1 MPELISPSSDNTPD
15 VTALLGDLR
24 RLINEA
30 RERAAIAV
38 NRELT
43 LMHWHIGDHI
53 RRDILQEERAPYGER
68 IVATLSRQLT
78 AEYGRGY
85 EHKSLLRMMQ
95 FAEIFPDLQIVQSL
109 LGQLG
114 WSHFKEILP
123 IKDRLKR
130 EFYAE
135 MCRLERWSVR
145 ALRQKIDGMLFERTV
160 LSGKAEA
167 VIDAEIASLR
177 ETDQLTPD
185 LIFRDPYLLDFLGLH
200 DGYSERDLEN
210 AIIRDMESFLIELGA
225 GFAFCARQKRMTIDN
240 EDFYLD
246 LLFYHLDLRRFVAI
260 ELKMGKFTAAYKGQ
274 MELYLRWLNRY
285 ERRKHDEAP
294 IGLILC
300 SERSP
305 QQIELLELDKGDIR
319 VAEYFTKNL
328 PSPLLEQEL
337 QKAIR
342 RAREHLA
349 EHQASE
355 ALAIQKT
362 GKERRKAP

>member
-1 MPELISPSSDNTPD
+1 MSELTSLPPANTPD
-15 VTALLGDLR
+15 VTTLLGDLR
-24 RLINEA
+24 QLINEA
-30 RERAAIAV
+30 RERAAVAV

-43 LMHWHIGDHI
+43 LMHWHIGDRI

-68 IVATLSRQLT
+68 IVATLAQQLT

-85 EHKSLLRMMQ
+85 SAKTLRHMMQ
-95 FAEIFPDLQIVQSL
+95 FSEAFPDVQIVSSL
-109 LGQLG
+109 SRQLA
-114 WSHFKEILP
+114 WTHCLEIIY

-130 EFYAE
+130 DFYAE
-135 MCRLERWSVR
+135 MCRLEKWSVR
-145 ALRQKIDGMLFERTV
+145 ALRQRIDGMLFERTT

-167 VIDAEIASLR
+167 VINAEIASLR

-200 DGYSERDLEN
+200 DGYSEHDLEN
-210 AIIRDMESFLIELGA
+210 AIIRDMESFLLELGA
-225 GFAFCARQKRMTIDN
+225 GFAFVARQKRMTIDD

-260 ELKMGKFTAAYKGQ
+260 ELKLGKFTASHKGQ

-294 IGLILC
+294 IGIILC
-300 SERSP
+300 SERAP

-342 RAREHLA
+342 RAREQLA
-349 EHQASE
+349 KRHESVTE
-355 ALAIQKT
+355 ALLNGSQDND
-362 GKERRKAP
+362 GE

>member
-1 MPELISPSSDNTPD
+1 MNELPSSPD
-15 VTALLGDLR
+15 VTGLLGDLR
-24 RLINEA
+24 RLIHEA
-30 RERAAIAV
+30 RERAAVAV

-43 LMHWHIGDHI
+43 LTHWHIGDRI
-53 RRDILQEERAPYGER
+53 RKDILREERAAYGEQ
-68 IVATLSRQLT
+68 IVSTLSRQL
-78 AEYGRGY
+78 EIEFGRGFGGRN
-85 EHKSLLRMMQ
+85 LRYMVQ
-95 FAEIFPDLQIVQSL
+95 FAEMFPDVQMVQSL
-109 LGQLG
+109 IAQLG
-114 WSHFKEILP
+114 WTHILLLLP

-135 MCRLERWSVR
+135 MCRLEKWSVR
-145 ALRQKIDGMLFERTV
+145 TLRARIGGMLFERTT
-160 LSGKAEA
+160 LSGKPEQ

-210 AIIRDMESFLIELGA
+210 AIIREMETFLLELGA
-225 GFAFCARQKRMTIDN
+225 GFAFVARQKRMTIDD

-260 ELKMGKFTAAYKGQ
+260 ELKLEKFTAAHKGQ

-285 ERRKHDEAP
+285 ERRKHDEPP

-305 QQIELLELDKGDIR
+305 QQIELLELDKSDIR
-319 VAEYFTKNL
+319 VAEYFTKRL
-328 PSPLLEQEL
+328 PPPMLEQEL
-337 QKAIR
+337 QRAIR
-342 RAREHLA
+342 RARQQLG
-349 EHQASE
+349 Q
-355 ALAIQKT
+355 
-362 GKERRKAP
+362 RRTEPVSATLVEGEFESGEDDD

>member
-1 MPELISPSSDNTPD
+1 MPELTLPSPDNTPD

-24 RLINEA
+24 KLINEA

-53 RRDILQEERAPYGER
+53 CRDILQEERAPYGER
-68 IVATLSRQLT
+68 IVSTLSAQL
-78 AEYGRGY
+78 EREFGRGFGRTN
-85 EHKSLLRMMQ
+85 LLYMIQ
-95 FAEIFPDLQIVQSL
+95 FAEIFPDFQIVHTLS
-109 LGQLG
+109 GQLG

-135 MCRLERWSVR
+135 MCRLEKWSVR

-210 AIIRDMESFLIELGA
+210 AIIRDMESFLLELGA
-225 GFAFCARQKRMTIDN
+225 GFAFVARQKRMTIDN

-246 LLFYHLDLRRFVAI
+246 LLFYHLDLRRFVAV
-260 ELKMGKFTAAYKGQ
+260 ELKLGKFTASHKGQ

-337 QKAIR
+337 QRAIR

-349 EHQASE
+349 ATQANE
-355 ALAIQKT
+355 I
-362 GKERRKAP
+362 KASQTE

>member
-1 MPELISPSSDNTPD
+1 MSELITVPPDNTPD
-15 VTALLGDLR
+15 VATLIGDLR
-24 RLINEA
+24 HLINEA
-30 RERAAIAV
+30 RERAAVAV

-43 LMHWHIGDHI
+43 LMHWHIGDRI
-53 RRDILQEERAPYGER
+53 RKDILQEARAPYGER
-68 IVATLSRQLT
+68 IVQSVVAQL
-78 AEYGRGY
+78 EPEFGRGFGRTN
-85 EHKSLLRMMQ
+85 LLYMIQ
-95 FAEIFPDLQIVQSL
+95 FAEVFPDLKIVQSVI
-109 LGQLG
+109 GQLG
-114 WSHFKEILP
+114 WTHILLLLP

-135 MCRLERWSVR
+135 MCRLEKWSVR
-145 ALRQKIDGMLFERTV
+145 TLRAKINGMLFERTT

-177 ETDQLTPD
+177 STDQLTPD

-200 DGYSERDLEN
+200 DGYSEANLED
-210 AIIRDMESFLIELGA
+210 AIIREMELFLLELGA
-225 GFAFCARQKRMTIDN
+225 GFAFVSRQKRMTIDD

-260 ELKMGKFTAAYKGQ
+260 ELKLGKFTAAHKGQ

-300 SERSP
+300 SDRSP
-305 QQIELLELDKGDIR
+305 QQIELLELDRGDIR

-328 PSPLLEQEL
+328 PPLLLEQEL
-337 QKAIR
+337 QKAVR
-342 RAREHLA
+342 RAREQIA
-349 EHQASE
+349 QR
-355 ALAIQKT
+355 QT
-362 GKERRKAP
+362 GMPEEQE

>member
-1 MPELISPSSDNTPD
+1 MSLSELITVPPDDSPD
-15 VTALLGDLR
+15 VVTLLGDLR
-24 RLINEA
+24 QLINEA
-30 RERAAIAV
+30 RERAAVAV

-43 LMHWHIGDHI
+43 LMHWHIGDRI

-68 IVATLSRQLT
+68 IVQSVVAQLS
-78 AEYGRGY
+78 AEYGRGFGRTN
-85 EHKSLLRMMQ
+85 LLYMIQ
-95 FAEIFPDLQIVQSL
+95 FAEVFPDLKIVQSL
-109 LGQLG
+109 IGQLG
-114 WSHFKEILP
+114 WTHLLLLLP

-135 MCRLERWSVR
+135 MCRLEKWSVR
-145 ALRQKIDGMLFERTV
+145 TLRAKINGMLFERTT

-177 ETDQLTPD
+177 AADQLTPD

-200 DGYSERDLEN
+200 DGYSEANLED
-210 AIIRDMESFLIELGA
+210 AIIREMESFLLELGA
-225 GFAFCARQKRMTIDN
+225 GFAFVSRQKRMTIDD

-260 ELKMGKFTAAYKGQ
+260 ELKLGKFTAAHKGQ

-300 SERSP
+300 SERAP
-305 QQIELLELDKGDIR
+305 QQIELLELDRGDIR

-328 PSPLLEQEL
+328 PPMLLEKEL
-337 QKAIR
+337 QKAVR
-342 RAREHLA
+342 RAREQIA
-349 EHQASE
+349 QRQASMPE
-355 ALAIQKT
+355 EQ
-362 GKERRKAP
+362 

>member
-1 MPELISPSSDNTPD
+1 
-15 VTALLGDLR
+15 
-24 RLINEA
+24 
-30 RERAAIAV
+30 
-38 NRELT
+38 
-43 LMHWHIGDHI
+43 
-53 RRDILQEERAPYGER
+53 
-68 IVATLSRQLT
+68 
-78 AEYGRGY
+78 
-85 EHKSLLRMMQ
+85 
-95 FAEIFPDLQIVQSL
+95 
-109 LGQLG
+109 
-114 WSHFKEILP
+114 
-123 IKDRLKR
+123 
-130 EFYAE
+130 
-135 MCRLERWSVR
+135 MCRLEKWSVR

-210 AIIRDMESFLIELGA
+210 AIIRDMESFLLELGA
-225 GFAFCARQKRMTIDN
+225 GFAFVARQKRMTIDN

-260 ELKMGKFTAAYKGQ
+260 ELKMGKFTAAHKGQ

-300 SERSP
+300 SDRSP

-342 RAREHLA
+342 RAREHLTEKQAIEQDAIEA
-349 EHQASE
+349 E
-355 ALAIQKT
+355 
-362 GKERRKAP
+362 

>member
-1 MPELISPSSDNTPD
+1 MSELTPLSPGHTPD
-15 VTALLGDLR
+15 VTTLLDDIR
-24 RLINEA
+24 HLIGEA

-43 LMHWHIGDHI
+43 LMHWHIGDRI
-53 RRDILQEERAPYGER
+53 RRDILQEERAAYGDR
-68 IVATLSRQLT
+68 IVSTLSAQLT
-78 AEYGRGY
+78 AEFGKGY
-85 EHKSLLRMMQ
+85 SPQNLLHMMR
-95 FAEIFPDLQIVQSL
+95 FAEAFPDEKILSTL
-109 LGQLG
+109 SRQLG
-114 WSHFKEILP
+114 WSHFKEIIYL
-123 IKDRLKR
+123 KDRLKR

-135 MCRLERWSVR
+135 MCRLEKWSVR
-145 ALRQKIDGMLFERTV
+145 ALRQRIDGMLFERTT

-177 ETDQLTPD
+177 ATDQLTPD
-185 LIFRDPYLLDFLGLH
+185 LIFRDPYLLDFLGLA

-210 AIIRDMESFLIELGA
+210 SIIRDMESFLLELGA
-225 GFAFCARQKRMTIDN
+225 GFAFVARQKRMTIDN

-260 ELKMGKFTAAYKGQ
+260 ELKLGKFTAAHKGQ

-305 QQIELLELDKGDIR
+305 QQIELLELDSGDIR
-319 VAEYFTKNL
+319 VAEYFTQHL

-337 QKAIR
+337 QRAIR
-342 RAREHLA
+342 RAHEHL
-349 EHQASE
+349 EKPHTSVTSSPQDE
-355 ALAIQKT
+355 Q
-362 GKERRKAP
+362 EP

>member
-1 MPELISPSSDNTPD
+1 MSELITAPPDDSPD
-15 VTALLGDLR
+15 VVTLLGDLR
-24 RLINEA
+24 QLINEA
-30 RERAAIAV
+30 RERAAVAV

-43 LMHWHIGDHI
+43 LMHWHIGDRI

-68 IVATLSRQLT
+68 IVQSVVAQLS
-78 AEYGRGY
+78 AEYGRGFGRTN
-85 EHKSLLRMMQ
+85 LLYMIQ
-95 FAEIFPDLQIVQSL
+95 FAEVFPDLKIVQSL
-109 LGQLG
+109 IGQLG
-114 WSHFKEILP
+114 WTHLLLLLP

-135 MCRLERWSVR
+135 MCRLEKWSVR
-145 ALRQKIDGMLFERTV
+145 TLRAKINGMLFERTT

-177 ETDQLTPD
+177 ATDQLTPD

-200 DGYSERDLEN
+200 DGYSEANLED
-210 AIIRDMESFLIELGA
+210 AIIREMESFLLELGA
-225 GFAFCARQKRMTIDN
+225 GFAFVSRQKRMTIDD

-260 ELKMGKFTAAYKGQ
+260 ELKLGKFTAAHKGQ

-300 SERSP
+300 SERAP
-305 QQIELLELDKGDIR
+305 QQIELLELDRGDIR

-328 PSPLLEQEL
+328 PPMLLEKEL
-337 QKAIR
+337 QKAVR
-342 RAREHLA
+342 RAREQIA
-349 EHQASE
+349 QRQASMPE
-355 ALAIQKT
+355 EQ
-362 GKERRKAP
+362 

>member
-1 MPELISPSSDNTPD
+1 MSELISPSPDNTLD

-24 RLINEA
+24 RMINEA
-30 RERAAIAV
+30 RERAAVAV

-43 LMHWHIGDHI
+43 LMHWHIGDRI
-53 RRDILQEERAPYGER
+53 RRDILQEERAAYGER
-68 IVATLSRQLT
+68 IVATLSRQL
-78 AEYGRGY
+78 EREFGRGF
-85 EHKSLLRMMQ
+85 SRANILRMIQ
-95 FAEIFPDLQIVQSL
+95 FAEVFPDQKIVQSL
-109 LGQLG
+109 TAQLG
-114 WSHFKEILP
+114 WSHFIELLP
-123 IKDRLKR
+123 VRDRLKR
-130 EFYAE
+130 EFYTE
-135 MCRLERWSVR
+135 ICRLEKWSVR
-145 ALRQKIDGMLFERTV
+145 TLRAKINGMLFERTV

-167 VIDAEIASLR
+167 AIDAEIASLR

-210 AIIRDMESFLIELGA
+210 AIIREMESFLLELGA
-225 GFAFCARQKRMTIDN
+225 GFAFVARQKRMTIDD

-260 ELKMGKFTAAYKGQ
+260 ELKLGKFTAAYKGQ

-285 ERRKHDEAP
+285 ERRKQDEAP

-300 SERSP
+300 SQRSP

-328 PSPLLEQEL
+328 PPLLLEQEL

-342 RAREHLA
+342 HAREQLA
-349 EHQASE
+349 QREGSAAE
-355 ALAIQKT
+355 ALQDDSQDT
-362 GKERRKAP
+362 DVE